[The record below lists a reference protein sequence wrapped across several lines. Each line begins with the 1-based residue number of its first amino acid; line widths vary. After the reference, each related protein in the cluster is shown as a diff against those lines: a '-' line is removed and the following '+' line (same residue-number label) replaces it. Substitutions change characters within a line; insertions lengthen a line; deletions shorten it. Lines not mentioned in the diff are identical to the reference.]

1 MAFWVH
7 PEVFKARMAVYFR
20 QGTTRTHQKGLD
32 STKAEMKQQHTMHF
46 PKRRPITVLLS
57 ALFLLALLPS
67 FASAQESQDRGESNL
82 NTAQPNGTT
91 PEQIIQK
98 FAAREKEF
106 AQARED
112 YTYRQYV
119 KVETLDGDTP
129 DGEYQQ
135 IVDVTFDDK
144 NRRHEQV
151 VFSPQS
157 SLARVSMDQEDFE
170 DIQHRYPFVL
180 TSDELPLYQIVYAG
194 QQKIDEVDTYVFD
207 VAPKNVEKGKRY
219 FQGRIWVD
227 NRDFQIVKSHGK
239 PAYMKEKKLEGHLF
253 PAFTTYREQ
262 IDGKYWFPTYSRAD
276 EVLHFP
282 PSRGNPIANDVHIR
296 ITVKYQDY
304 KRFASRTKIIYGSE
318 VPDNQQPPPQQQPK
332 K

>member
-1 MAFWVH
+1 
-7 PEVFKARMAVYFR
+7 
-20 QGTTRTHQKGLD
+20 
-32 STKAEMKQQHTMHF
+32 MKQHQTMRF
-46 PKRRPITVLLS
+46 FKRKSFSLLLS
-57 ALFLLALLPS
+57 ALLLLALLPS

-82 NTAQPNGTT
+82 NTAQPNGIT
-91 PEQIIQK
+91 PEEIIQK
-98 FAAREKEF
+98 FAAREKAF

-112 YTYRQYV
+112 YTFRQFV

-144 NRRHEQV
+144 NRRKETV

-157 SLARVSMDQEDFE
+157 SLTKVEMTREDFE

-180 TSDELPLYQIVYAG
+180 TSDDLPKYQILYAG
-194 QQKIDEVDTYVFD
+194 QQKIDEVDTFVFD
-207 VAPKNVEKGKRY
+207 VAPKTMEKGERY

-239 PAYMKEKKLEGHLF
+239 PVGMQNVKRKEDEQLF

-262 IDGKYWFPTYSRAD
+262 VDGKYWFPTYSRAD

-282 PSRGNPIANDVHIR
+282 PNKRNPIAQEVHIR

-304 KRFASRTKIIYGSE
+304 KRFAARTKIIYGAE
-318 VPDNQQPPPQQQPK
+318 VPDNQQPPPQQPPK

>member
-1 MAFWVH
+1 
-7 PEVFKARMAVYFR
+7 
-20 QGTTRTHQKGLD
+20 
-32 STKAEMKQQHTMHF
+32 MKQNLTMNF
-46 PKRRPITVLLS
+46 RKIPFLASIC
-57 ALFLLALLPS
+57 ALIALALAPTTL
-67 FASAQESQDRGESNL
+67 FAQDAPERGESTL
-82 NTAQPNGTT
+82 NTAKPNGIT
-91 PEQIIQK
+91 PEGIIQK

-112 YTYRQYV
+112 YTFRQFV
-119 KVETLDGDTP
+119 KVQTLEGDTP

-144 NRRHEQV
+144 NRRRESV

-157 SLARVSMDQEDFE
+157 SLTRVSMSREDFE
-170 DIQHRYPFVL
+170 DIQHRYPFVMTL
-180 TSDELPLYQIVYAG
+180 DDLPKYQVVYAG

-207 VAPKNVEKGKRY
+207 VAPKTMEKDQRY

-239 PAYMKEKKLEGHLF
+239 PVGLQKVKHKEDEQLF

-276 EVLHFP
+276 ETLHFP
-282 PSRGNPIANDVHIR
+282 GNRNSMPQDVHIR
-296 ITVKYQDY
+296 IIVRYEDY
-304 KRFASRTKIIYGSE
+304 KRYGARTRIIYGAE
-318 VPDNQQPPPQQQPK
+318 VPDPKQQPPATPQPPK

>member
-1 MAFWVH
+1 MRFFTQKS
-7 PEVFKARMAVYFR
+7 FK
-20 QGTTRTHQKGLD
+20 
-32 STKAEMKQQHTMHF
+32 
-46 PKRRPITVLLS
+46 LLLLT
-57 ALFLLALLPS
+57 LFTLALLPS
-67 FASAQESQDRGESNL
+67 LAAAQESQERGESPL
-82 NTAQPNGTT
+82 NTAPPPNGVT

-112 YTYRQYV
+112 YTFRQFV

-144 NRRHEQV
+144 NRRKETV

-157 SLARVSMDQEDFE
+157 TLTKVEMTREDFE

-180 TSDELPLYQIVYAG
+180 SSDDLPKYQILYAG
-194 QQKIDEVDTYVFD
+194 QQRVDEVDTYVFD
-207 VAPKNVEKGKRY
+207 VAPKALEKGQRY

-239 PAYMKEKKLEGHLF
+239 PVGMQNVKHKEDEQLF

-282 PSRGNPIANDVHIR
+282 PNKNNPIAQEVHIR

-304 KRFASRTKIIYGSE
+304 KRFASRTKIIYGAE
-318 VPDNQQPPPQQQPK
+318 VPDNQQQKPPQQPK

>member
-1 MAFWVH
+1 MA
-7 PEVFKARMAVYFR
+7 ERIEKASNVFRFP
-20 QGTTRTHQKGLD
+20 
-32 STKAEMKQQHTMHF
+32 MKQIMNKNF
-46 PKRRPITVLLS
+46 RNLEFWGLFVSVLLVMV
-57 ALFLLALLPS
+57 LLPS
-67 FASAQESQDRGESNL
+67 LASAQESQDRGESNL
-82 NTAQPNGTT
+82 NTAQPQGIT
-91 PEQIIQK
+91 PEEIIRK

-106 AQARED
+106 AQAREE
-112 YTYRQYV
+112 YTFRQFV
-119 KVETLDGDTP
+119 KVQTLDGDTP

-135 IVDVTFDDK
+135 ITDVTFDDK
-144 NRRHEQV
+144 NRRHESV

-157 SLARVSMDQEDFE
+157 TLTKVTMTREDFD

-180 TSDELPLYQIVYAG
+180 TTDELPLYQIIYTG

-207 VAPKNVEKGKRY
+207 VAPKTIEKEKRY

-227 NRDFQIVKSHGK
+227 NHDFQIVKSQGK
-239 PAYMKEKKLEGHLF
+239 PVGLQKVKHKEDEQLF

-276 EVLHFP
+276 ETLHFP
-282 PSRGNPIANDVHIR
+282 GGKNSLPQDVHIR
-296 ITVKYQDY
+296 IVVKYQDY

-318 VPDNQQPPPQQQPK
+318 VPNPQQPPPQQPK